1 MTRSMLGAT
10 PAEKLAARQRRE
22 GNCIV
27 WTGAIGAGG
36 YGAISIGGRAHPV
49 HRIAWELENEPIPKG
64 MVVDHRCNNRACF
77 KLSHLRVVTKKQNDS
92 RQEGKLDNPFGFR
105 GVEKSGRGYAA
116 KWRYEGRKYH
126 KTLYSIPAA
135 AVYVANQRLR
145 CSPLPPESDAKLV
158 ELYGPIMLS
167 NLPELERPRASP
179 ATQNQGDTP
188 NDQ

>member
-1 MTRSMLGAT
+1 MTKYMFGAT
-10 PAEKLAARQRRE
+10 PAEKLAARQKKE

-27 WTGAIGAGG
+27 WTGAIRAGG
-36 YGAISIGGRAHPV
+36 YGAINIGGTMRRV
-49 HRIAWELENEPIPKG
+49 HRIAWELENGSIPKG
-64 MVVDHRCNNRACF
+64 MVVDHVCNNRACF
-77 KLSHLRVVTKKQNDS
+77 KVSHLRVVTKRQNNS
-92 RQEGKLDNPFGFR
+92 RQEGKLNNPLGFR

-116 KWRYEGRKYH
+116 KWRHEGHRYH

-145 CSPLPPESDAKLV
+145 CSPLPSESDAKMV

-167 NLPELERPRASP
+167 NLPELEQPYAMS
-179 ATQNQGDTP
+179 TGQNEEEFH